1 LNTASRIPPSR
12 LISVCRGHVNDGGFP
27 GSRCLPSCESAPGAL
42 AGACRF
48 ALPRLA
54 GRRICRAS
62 SSLYKT
68 ATRPLLDRFRGRER
82 GRTRSHDLCRWMSPR
97 ARLWDRSSIPGR
109 GIRGAG
115 RLPSGRKLPSD
126 RGSRRRCSRSGV
138 EQPMLDIH
146 GRDCSRPR
154 LRPNP
159 DRSGHLS
166 SRDTIPRRSGATRW
180 EKWCCQRRA
189 RLQGAP
195 ADRAVER
202 GISAKMP
209 GAHRPEVPSV
219 TRTFANERSH
229 AREPKLTDSGAGA
242 FFTTGQRARG
252 TPAHARPWPGEIG

>member
-97 ARLWDRSSIPGR
+97 ARLWDRSSIPDR
-109 GIRGAG
+109 GIRGRDDCHPAG
-115 RLPSGRKLPSD
+115 SCLLIGAAAGGA
-126 RGSRRRCSRSGV
+126 RGQGSSNRCSTFTAAIARARDFAPTPIAPGTFRRETPSPAGL
-138 EQPMLDIH
+138 ERRG
-146 GRDCSRPR
+146 GRVALPAASA
-154 LRPNP
+154 L
-159 DRSGHLS
+159 
-166 SRDTIPRRSGATRW
+166 A
-180 EKWCCQRRA
+180 RRA
-189 RLQGAP
+189 RRQGGGARVIREDARRSP
-195 ADRAVER
+195 AR
-202 GISAKMP
+202 
-209 GAHRPEVPSV
+209 
-219 TRTFANERSH
+219 
-229 AREPKLTDSGAGA
+229 GA
-242 FFTTGQRARG
+242 FCHKDVRERTVAC
-252 TPAHARPWPGEIG
+252 P

>member
-1 LNTASRIPPSR
+1 MTAASPDRGAFLRGSLLPAPLREPVASLCPGWPAGASAAPLHRCARQR
-12 LISVCRGHVNDGGFP
+12 LDLFSTAFAGESEAARALTISAGGCLHEHDCGPLEHP
-27 GSRCLPSCESAPGAL
+27 GTAESAG
-42 AGACRF
+42 GT
-48 ALPRLA
+48 
-54 GRRICRAS
+54 
-62 SSLYKT
+62 T
-68 ATRPLLDRFRGRER
+68 A
-82 GRTRSHDLCRWMSPR
+82 M
-97 ARLWDRSSIPGR
+97 
-109 GIRGAG
+109 
-115 RLPSGRKLPSD
+115 SGRKLPSD

-138 EQPMLDIH
+138 EKPMLDIRVH
-146 GRDCSRPR
+146 DCSCPR

-166 SRDTIPRRSGATRW
+166 SRDAIPRRSGATRW
-180 EKWCCQRRA
+180 EQWRCQRRA

-195 ADRAVER
+195 AGRAVER

-252 TPAHARPWPGEIG
+252 TPAHARHWPGEIGCNG

>member
-1 LNTASRIPPSR
+1 MTAASPARGAFLRGR
-12 LISVCRGHVNDGGFP
+12 LLPAPLREPVASLCP
-27 GSRCLPSCESAPGAL
+27 GWP
-42 AGACRF
+42 AGATAAPLHRCARQ
-48 ALPRLA
+48 RLDLF
-54 GRRICRAS
+54 S
-62 SSLYKT
+62 T
-68 ATRPLLDRFRGRER
+68 AFTG
-82 GRTRSHDLCRWMSPR
+82 R
-97 ARLWDRSSIPGR
+97 ARPHALSRSLQVDVSTSTTVDRSSIPDR
-109 GIRGAG
+109 ENRGAG
-115 RLPSGRKLPSD
+115 RLPCSGRKLPSD

-138 EQPMLDIH
+138 EKPMLDIR

-166 SRDTIPRRSGATRW
+166 SRDAIPRRSGATRW
-180 EKWCCQRRA
+180 EQWRCRRRA
-189 RLQGAP
+189 RLQGAF

-242 FFTTGQRARG
+242 FFTTGQCARG
-252 TPAHARPWPGEIG
+252 TPAHTSPWPGEIGWNG